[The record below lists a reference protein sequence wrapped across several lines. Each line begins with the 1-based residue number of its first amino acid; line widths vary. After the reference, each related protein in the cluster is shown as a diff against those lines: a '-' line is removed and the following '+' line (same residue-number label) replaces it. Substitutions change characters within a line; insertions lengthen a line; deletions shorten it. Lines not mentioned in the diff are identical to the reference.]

1 MTHTDTNAELA
12 AHEAEERENDYF
24 KLIWAMNTLA
34 NTTKGMTTAPTKA
47 DADAW
52 ELPAIMLKKAAS
64 HVPKAFPRHLGLDVA
79 GLGCPRWN

>member
-34 NTTKGMTTAPTKA
+34 NTTKGMTTAPTEA
-47 DADAW
+47 DADGC
-52 ELPAIMLKKAAS
+52 AS
-64 HVPKAFPRHLGLDVA
+64 FFL
-79 GLGCPRWN
+79 